1 MDNTNIFILK
11 QQCVDFLKDANNF
24 EVYKENIKL
33 LKELD
38 VDIQGADIVQPEQI
52 YCLEGE
58 ALSKCFACIAC
69 FPMLRL
75 NKSLRSLEKS
85 LKELESVL
93 KKYKKTDE
101 VRSNSILNRSDDELI
116 SIFMLSRKLK
126 REDAS

>member
-1 MDNTNIFILK
+1 MDNTDIFILK
-11 QQCVDFLKDANNF
+11 QECVNFLKDTDNF
-24 EVYKENIKL
+24 EVYKENIKR
-33 LKELD
+33 LKELG

-75 NKSLRSLEKS
+75 MRSLEKS
-85 LKELESVL
+85 LKELDGVL
-93 KKYKKTDE
+93 KKSKKTSE
-101 VRSNSILNRSDDELI
+101 ASNNSILNRSDEELI
-116 SIFMLSRKLK
+116 SILMLNRKLK